1 MTARPRSALAG
12 ALAAALLLAA
22 GPARA
27 EKMDDQLFT
36 LFKIDE
42 LEHRWQKGEDI
53 VTWDGQFRIGNDD
66 HKLAL
71 KSEGEYVPDADR
83 FHGAEIQALYLRR
96 ISDFFDAQI
105 GVRQDLEPRPT
116 RAYGVIGASGLAPQ
130 WFEVDANLFI
140 SERGHASAR
149 LEAEYDVLLTQRLVL
164 EASGELDAAFAD
176 DRAAGIG
183 GGLSSVELGLRL
195 RYEIEREFAPY
206 IGINWERKLGRT
218 ADLARA
224 DGEEAGAFALVV
236 GLRLWF

>member
-1 MTARPRSALAG
+1 MTARAKAALAG
-12 ALAAALLLAA
+12 ALAWALVLTA

-36 LFKIDE
+36 LFKLDE
-42 LEHRWQKGEDI
+42 LEHRWQEGKDV

-71 KSEGEYVPDADR
+71 KSEGEYVPESDR
-83 FHGAEIQALYLRR
+83 FHGAEVQALYLRR

-116 RAYGVIGASGLAPQ
+116 RAYGVIGVSGLAPQ
-130 WFEVDANLFI
+130 WFEIDANLFI

-164 EASGELDAAFAD
+164 EASGEVDAAFAD
-176 DRAAGIG
+176 DRAVGIG
-183 GGLSSVELGLRL
+183 GGLGSVELGLRL

-218 ADLARA
+218 ADLAR
-224 DGEEAGAFALVV
+224 DEGEDTDAFAVVV
-236 GLRLWF
+236 GLRFWF